1 MELSNSHEPYWDTR
15 VSEMKEVDLFCSGQ
29 LYSKRIFNV
38 QEHVLQLSRHYKNRD
53 DHIRLYKNI
62 IRDGFGDVVEIITP
76 DVSLEE
82 YSRLSNEKFLVYEV
96 FDYLEIRKKIELVNI
111 LIYYPESKIC
121 FVYKARYHYHVMLK
135 GFYFEKIIRN
145 IDKEELDELFLHKVR
160 TSKHDKLLQTQPY
173 RVSNIMNPDGYVW
186 FPEHKEHIFE
196 NYVNRTN
203 KPYPK
208 LNLKFFR
215 NYLWLHYCT
224 MNQIE
229 KEYLPKLVEIA
240 REVLMEKK
248 VEEKALQEEIVEYIM
263 SFLLKNNFPLI
274 NEKV

>member
-15 VSEMKEVDLFCSGQ
+15 VFGMKGVDLLCTGQ

-38 QEHVLQLSRHYKNRD
+38 QKHVLQLSRHYKNRD
-53 DHIRLYKNI
+53 DHIRIYKNI
-62 IRDGFGDVVEIITP
+62 IRDGLGRLVEEIRP
-76 DVSLEE
+76 DVSMEE
-82 YSRLSNEKFLVYEV
+82 YSRLSNEKFFVYEV

-111 LIYYPESKIC
+111 LFYYPESKLC
-121 FVYKARYHYHVMLK
+121 FIYTGRNHYHRKLF
-135 GFYFEKIIRN
+135 GFYFDKILRN

-160 TSKHDKLLQTQPY
+160 TSEHDKLLQTQPF

-186 FPEHKEHIFE
+186 FPEHKEQVFE

-215 NYLWLHYCT
+215 NYLWIHYCT

-229 KEYLPKLVEIA
+229 KEHLPELVEIA

-248 VEEKALQEEIVEYIM
+248 VEEKALQDEIVEYIM
-263 SFLLKNNFPLI
+263 SFFIK
-274 NEKV
+274 K